1 MSSKRITELTELETS
16 EDDDV
21 IAIVDDSAGET
32 KKQTK
37 GNLLKE
43 VYTKDEVDA
52 LITAID
58 VPEIDLSAQCDG
70 SATAFALGQTV
81 KVIICVKLNG
91 TFVNYTLNG
100 AKDEI
105 SLTFAPDSGEELFA
119 ICLVY

>member
-1 MSSKRITELTELETS
+1 MSSKKISQLTELETS

-21 IAIVDDSAGET
+21 IAIVDNSAGET

-37 GNLLKE
+37 GNLFKE

-58 VPEIDLSAQCDG
+58 VPEIDLSAQCNG
-70 SATAFALGQTV
+70 VLTAFDLGQTV
-81 KVIICVKLNG
+81 KVVICVKLNG
-91 TFVNYTLNG
+91 TFVNYTLNA

-105 SLTFAPDSGEELFA
+105 TLTFPPDAGEELFA